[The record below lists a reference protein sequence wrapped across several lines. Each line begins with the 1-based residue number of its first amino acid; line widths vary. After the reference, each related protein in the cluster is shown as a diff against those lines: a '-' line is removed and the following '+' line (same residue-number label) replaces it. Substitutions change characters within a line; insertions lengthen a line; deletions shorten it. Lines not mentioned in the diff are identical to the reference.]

1 MTVTTGTATSAIAPP
16 ADQFTYEDVPTV
28 STVSPAAGLPAG
40 GASVVV
46 SGANFTDANAVSFGT
61 LAAASFTVGS
71 ASQISAV
78 SPVATGFGT
87 LDVTVTTPSGTS
99 AIAQPADQFTYE
111 QLPSVTTI
119 SPLAGPLG
127 GGTALT
133 ITGTGFTAATAVS
146 FGTAAAESFTVASS
160 TQIGATSALVTAAA
174 TVDVT
179 VSTPNG
185 TSARSAVDQFAYEA
199 TPSVTALSP
208 MAGLA
213 GGGSAVTITGTG
225 FSAASAVMFGTTNA
239 ASSYSVASSS
249 EITAISPAGTAG
261 TVDVTVTTPVGT
273 SAISPP
279 ADQYTYED
287 VPTVDLVSPVAGP
300 TLGSTLVSISGTD
313 FTDATSVQFGAAA
326 AGGFTV
332 VSPTSMTA
340 TSPGTSPGGTAGTV
354 DITVTTPIGTSATT
368 AADQFAYEAVPSV
381 TSVSPLAGLASGG
394 ASVTITGTN
403 FTDVTGV
410 SFGSTAATA
419 YAVTSGTS
427 VTATSPAGAGTV
439 DITVT
444 TPVGTSAISP
454 PADQYT
460 YEDVAT
466 VTSVSPGA
474 GRLAGGTPVTI
485 TGTNFSAATGVSF
498 GSVAAETF
506 SVVSSSDITASSPS
520 EPAGTVDVTVT
531 TPIGTS
537 ATSVADQF
545 TYEAVPTVSALSPI
559 AGALTGGTSV
569 VITGTGFTGASA
581 VIFGSTGATSFSVG
595 SSSQVTATSPAD
607 LAGGTVDV
615 TVTTPVGTSAI
626 SPPADQFTYEA
637 APSVSSIGPLAGPLA
652 GGTAVTIT
660 GTGFTGASAV
670 DFGSAPGTITS
681 ASATSVTVTSPAGAP
696 AGRRHRHHA
705 ERDEQHLRRR
715 RVRL

>member
-1 MTVTTGTATSAIAPP
+1 MKLIRRLAAACLALMPWNASRHADAAEPLVLAKTGYLFAGGKIDTSLPGSPMISQLYAEFQIPQKLLHPYPIVMIHGGSQTGTNFTGASTVDFGGTATTYSVVSPTSITATSPGGPAGTVDVTVTTSTGTSAISQP

-394 ASVTITGTN
+394 SSVTITGTN
-403 FTDVTGV
+403 FT
-410 SFGSTAATA
+410 
-419 YAVTSGTS
+419 
-427 VTATSPAGAGTV
+427 
-439 DITVT
+439 
-444 TPVGTSAISP
+444 
-454 PADQYT
+454 
-460 YEDVAT
+460 
-466 VTSVSPGA
+466 
-474 GRLAGGTPVTI
+474 
-485 TGTNFSAATGVSF
+485 
-498 GSVAAETF
+498 
-506 SVVSSSDITASSPS
+506 
-520 EPAGTVDVTVT
+520 
-531 TPIGTS
+531 
-537 ATSVADQF
+537 
-545 TYEAVPTVSALSPI
+545 
-559 AGALTGGTSV
+559 
-569 VITGTGFTGASA
+569 GASA
-581 VIFGSTGATSFSVG
+581 VSFGATPAG
-595 SSSQVTATSPAD
+595 SYAVNSA
-607 LAGGTVDV
+607 
-615 TVTTPVGTSAI
+615 TSAI
-626 SPPADQFTYEA
+626 
-637 APSVSSIGPLAGPLA
+637 PSSL
-652 GGTAVTIT
+652 T
-660 GTGFTGASAV
+660 
-670 DFGSAPGTITS
+670 
-681 ASATSVTVTSPAGAP
+681 
-696 AGRRHRHHA
+696 
-705 ERDEQHLRRR
+705 
-715 RVRL
+715 